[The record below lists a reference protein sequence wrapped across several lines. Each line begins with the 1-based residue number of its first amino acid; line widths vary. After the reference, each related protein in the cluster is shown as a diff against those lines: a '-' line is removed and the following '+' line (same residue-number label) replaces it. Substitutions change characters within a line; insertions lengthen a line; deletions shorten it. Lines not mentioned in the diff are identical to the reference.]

1 MNNLGN
7 AGFPS
12 QLWIKLLMAFYVCHV
27 NYCVRTLETW
37 PAVSRWVSICHE
49 KCVYVKMYVCMSRCV
64 SLCQYVNMFV
74 CQDRVLI
81 CCIVSANCLFVWIVT
96 FMSRY
101 VQLCQIKFLRIT
113 CLHVCMSVCMSRQ
126 VSLCLNMLHSLCNIV
141 YKLRWVTIY
150 Q

>member
-1 MNNLGN
+1 MNNLCN

-12 QLWIKLLMAFYVCHV
+12 QLWIKLLMCPDSGDV
-27 NYCVRTLETW
+27 
-37 PAVSRWVSICHE
+37 AVSRWVSICHE

-101 VQLCQIKFLRIT
+101 VQLCQKKFLRIT

-141 YKLRWVTIY
+141 YKLRQVTIY